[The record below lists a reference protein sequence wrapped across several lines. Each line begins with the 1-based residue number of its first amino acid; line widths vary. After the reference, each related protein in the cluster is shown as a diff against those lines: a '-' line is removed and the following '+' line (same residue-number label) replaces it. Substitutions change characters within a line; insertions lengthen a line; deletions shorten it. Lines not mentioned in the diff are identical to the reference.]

1 MPLDL
6 SRIQG
11 LCFDVDGTLSD
22 TDDQFVRKLVHW
34 LSPLRFVFPQRDPLP
49 FARRVVMVTENPA
62 NFMAGVPD
70 RLGID
75 GAIAAMGDF
84 FYRQGLGKS
93 ESPFLLIDGVRGMLE
108 CLLPHYP
115 MSVVTARGLRSTE
128 RFLDQFG
135 LRPFFRC
142 VAAAQTCKHTK
153 PYPDPILWAA
163 EQMGL
168 PPQACLMIGDT
179 TVDMRAGKA
188 AWAQTVG
195 VLCGFG
201 EEAELNSTGADL
213 ILPSTS
219 ALSEILLNVSSR

>member
-1 MPLDL
+1 MTLDL
-6 SRIQG
+6 NRIQG

-22 TDDQFVRKLVHW
+22 TDDQFVRKLAHW
-34 LSPLRFVFPQRDPLP
+34 LSPLRFVFRQRDPLP

-70 RLGID
+70 RLGVD
-75 GAIAAMGDF
+75 GAIAAAGDF

-93 ESPFLLIDGVRGMLE
+93 DAPFLLIDGVREMLGR
-108 CLLPHYP
+108 LQQHYP

-128 RFLDQFG
+128 RFLDQFE
-135 LRPFFRC
+135 LRPFFHC

-168 PPQACLMIGDT
+168 PSQACLMIGDT
-179 TVDMRAGKA
+179 TVDIRAGKA
-188 AWAQTVG
+188 AGAQAVG

-201 EEAELNSTGADL
+201 EEAELRVSGADL
-213 ILPSTS
+213 ILPST
-219 ALSEILLNVSSR
+219 ALLPEILQK